1 MKNSRV
7 FSPFVTLGPVG
18 YIRGGGTL
26 ATLVTAPFFLTARF
40 FFGASPVW
48 FALIIGGTFLGI
60 FVIRRL
66 VTFQELE
73 QDPSSIVLDEVIGAL
88 WLCLFPVVSPWDGC
102 LRILLFRFFDISKI
116 GISACERL
124 PGVWGV
130 VADDIAAALLGVFLS
145 YALFTKMS
153 FLYSLGAS
161 LFS

>member
-1 MKNSRV
+1 MKNNRV
-7 FSPFVTLGPVG
+7 FSPVVTLGPVG

-40 FFGASPVW
+40 FFGVSSVW
-48 FALIIGGTFLGI
+48 FLLIISWTLLG
-60 FVIRRL
+60 VVTIRRL
-66 VTFQELE
+66 VSFQELE
-73 QDPSSIVLDEVIGAL
+73 QDPSCIVLDEVIGAL
-88 WLCLFPVVSPWDGC
+88 WLCLFPITSFWDGC

-130 VADDIAAALLGVFLS
+130 VADDVAAALLGVFLS